1 MKTLDGR
8 TLSFPDDF
16 KGKVVVLDY
25 WATWCGPCVR
35 SLPHIKEIYE
45 TYKDREVIV
54 IGVSCDRPLKNES
67 IEKNRDKVSAF
78 VKKKKLSWPQAYS
91 GVWPLSAQKYGVS
104 RIPHVMILD
113 KDGRIASFQARGR
126 EKAVLEKLLK
136 VSQ

>member
-91 GVWPLSAQKYGVS
+91 GVWPLSAQKYGSQPDSACDDSRQGRPHCFVS
-104 RIPHVMILD
+104 GTRP
-113 KDGRIASFQARGR
+113 R
-126 EKAVLEKLLK
+126 E
-136 VSQ
+136 SCS